1 MKAWLIAYDGSKYA
15 LPTVTQWEFR
25 YGVGSPCDSFEI
37 TCLWQ
42 PGEERALNGAVR
54 LWAEQDGERVFTG
67 VVDEYACILDE
78 NGGRLEISGRGMQ
91 ALLLDNEA
99 LPAQYQL
106 ATAEDILRRHV
117 APYGIEAAGGYSLTA
132 AAGFTVASG
141 QSEWSVVRE
150 FARCSGVVPRFDRQ
164 GRLLLGSW
172 DSTRRKLGDNTA
184 VTALRYTYRRYGV
197 LSQVVVRDKV
207 QGCSELVEDR
217 DFQSRGGLCRRVVTA
232 AGRATAAVMRSSGQ
246 YQLKASRG
254 ELETCE
260 VELTETFAA
269 WPGELVTITR
279 SGFGGNGTYRVRE
292 TVVSENASGR
302 RTRLWLGPE
311 DLLL

>member
-164 GRLLLGSW
+164 GLLLLGSW

-269 WPGELVTITR
+269 WPGELVTVAR

-292 TVVSENASGR
+292 TLVSENGSGR

>member
-1 MKAWLIAYDGSKYA
+1 MKAWLIACDGSKYA

-37 TCLWQ
+37 ICLWQ

-67 VVDEYACILDE
+67 VVDEYTCILDE

-106 ATAEDILRRHV
+106 ATAEDILHRHV
-117 APYGIEAAGGYSLTA
+117 TPYGIAAAAGYRLTA
-132 AAGFTVASG
+132 AAGFTVTSG

-164 GRLLLGSW
+164 GQLLLSGW
-172 DSTRRKLGDNTA
+172 DNTRRKLGDNTA

-197 LSQVVVRDKV
+197 LSQVVVQDKV
-207 QGCSELVEDR
+207 RGCSEVIEDR

-232 AGRATAAVMRSSGQ
+232 AGHATAAVMRSSGQ
-246 YQLKASRG
+246 YQLKASRA

-260 VELTETFAA
+260 VELAEVFAA
-269 WPGELVTITR
+269 WPGELVTIQR

-292 TVVSENASGR
+292 TSVSEDGTGR

-311 DLLL
+311 DLLI